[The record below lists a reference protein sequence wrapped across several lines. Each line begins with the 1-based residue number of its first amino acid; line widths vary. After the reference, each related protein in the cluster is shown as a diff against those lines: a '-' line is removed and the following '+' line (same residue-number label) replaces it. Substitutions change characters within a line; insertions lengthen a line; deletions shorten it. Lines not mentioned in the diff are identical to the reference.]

1 MDTKIADIISRMKGR
16 ESPNLVTA
24 QTSDLAELMALVA
37 EEQAQSADKV
47 KDQTEKLINL
57 TWGLFWITLILAF
70 VGAVQLCIM
79 LK

>member
-1 MDTKIADIISRMKGR
+1 MDAKIADIITRMKGR

-24 QTSDLAELMALVA
+24 QTSDLAEVMALVA

-57 TWGLFWITLILAF
+57 TWGLFWLTLILAF
-70 VGAVQLCIM
+70 VAAVQLYVM